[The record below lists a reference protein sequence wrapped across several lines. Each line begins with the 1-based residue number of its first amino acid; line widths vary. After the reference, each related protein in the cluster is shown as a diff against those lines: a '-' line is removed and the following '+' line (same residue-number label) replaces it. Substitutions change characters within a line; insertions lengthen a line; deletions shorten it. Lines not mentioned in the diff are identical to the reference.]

1 MTLGSISVVDQ
12 DNMGSELKLK
22 SVVPV
27 SSPAEQI
34 ESVIDQVKEGFELIA
49 EINAEAEEEQIEDT
63 QDKQEDAIEE
73 VMEEA
78 NDEAADIIEDEDD
91 ASEAAEEVEEV
102 MEDAADAI
110 ADINKDHDREVS
122 KIAKTTFVAEITN
135 ETVKDK
141 ILREIVGAA
150 SAGEDVNKVIAQQHL
165 PFDVQTPFIVNDKE
179 GADMKL
185 DRIVCRSGDCV
196 GNIKKDPEFD
206 SFLGKVL
213 NNFEEYK
220 RQPEFASSDYYY
232 NEADYLPTAPQRL
245 EAIGAPARPGAV
257 SLPGEVAPVVATKR
271 IEAMQDRRYRDQIP
285 AGFDFDRTIPYQQFD
300 PAFSYKPEYTGHG
313 LDLTGLSL
321 ERGDMGT
328 MYEGF

>member
-102 MEDAADAI
+102 MEPGVYWFCKGLLVR
-110 ADINKDHDREVS
+110 NH
-122 KIAKTTFVAEITN
+122 
-135 ETVKDK
+135 
-141 ILREIVGAA
+141 
-150 SAGEDVNKVIAQQHL
+150 
-165 PFDVQTPFIVNDKE
+165 
-179 GADMKL
+179 
-185 DRIVCRSGDCV
+185 RIS
-196 GNIKKDPEFD
+196 E
-206 SFLGKVL
+206 S
-213 NNFEEYK
+213 Y
-220 RQPEFASSDYYY
+220 
-232 NEADYLPTAPQRL
+232 
-245 EAIGAPARPGAV
+245 
-257 SLPGEVAPVVATKR
+257 
-271 IEAMQDRRYRDQIP
+271 
-285 AGFDFDRTIPYQQFD
+285 
-300 PAFSYKPEYTGHG
+300 FSQCF
-313 LDLTGLSL
+313 
-321 ERGDMGT
+321 R
-328 MYEGF
+328 

>member
-1 MTLGSISVVDQ
+1 VTLGSISVVDQ

-63 QDKQEDAIEE
+63 QDKQEDAINE

-110 ADINKDHDREVS
+110 ADINKGHDREVS

-150 SAGEDVNKVIAQQHL
+150 SAGEDVNKVIARQHL

-206 SFLGKVL
+206 SFLGEVL
-213 NNFEEYK
+213 DNFEAYK
-220 RQPEFASSDYYY
+220 LTRPVPRRGGPERHPSHPGRPDGP
-232 NEADYLPTAPQRL
+232 DRPDGLD
-245 EAIGAPARPGAV
+245 RPGRPGRPDGPGRPGGPSSPRRERPTGPRGPSGPRGHRGPRGPLGRVNDVAQPV
-257 SLPGEVAPVVATKR
+257 KGEVAETEVVENAL
-271 IEAMQDRRYRDQIP
+271 
-285 AGFDFDRTIPYQQFD
+285 
-300 PAFSYKPEYTGHG
+300 H
-313 LDLTGLSL
+313 
-321 ERGDMGT
+321 
-328 MYEGF
+328 